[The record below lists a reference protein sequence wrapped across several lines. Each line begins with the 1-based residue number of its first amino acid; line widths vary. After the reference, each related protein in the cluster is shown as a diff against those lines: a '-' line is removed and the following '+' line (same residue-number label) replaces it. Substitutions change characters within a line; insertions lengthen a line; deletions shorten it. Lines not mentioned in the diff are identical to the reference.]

1 MAKVTTLEAAEAM
14 LASRQYHTAATLG
27 KLLNIT
33 PMEASGLI
41 YNIRHAK
48 KYTTVET
55 PLPNRKVKVL
65 DIEGRCKKNNLW
77 AQVLGLRTPNY
88 S

>member
-1 MAKVTTLEAAEAM
+1 MVKVTTLEAAEAM
-14 LASRQYHTAATLG
+14 LASGKYHTAATLG
-27 KLLNIT
+27 KMLKIT

-48 KYTTVET
+48 KYATKET
-55 PLPNRKVKVL
+55 QLPNRKVKVL

-77 AQVLGLRTPNY
+77 AQVLGLRTPNF